1 MNDAQAGTC
10 RLTVPLW
17 GDCHLRDRHLRD
29 RHLRN
34 SLFVVIVGLHVGHFH
49 CMPAD
54 LLMRDSVSCY
64 RMLKTGWLLR
74 PKQKYIMS
82 YFYYLK
88 KVGHFCFL
96 PQMKLTAMGKVNH
109 PETSLLGMK
118 AQSDVK
124 CLLRVPEIPIS
135 PQALHPGQT
144 HICAGK
150 SHFWKTQTPATIG
163 PQTDL
168 LQ

>member
-1 MNDAQAGTC
+1 MDDAQAGTC
-10 RLTVPLW
+10 RLTVQRW
-17 GDCHLRDRHLRD
+17 RD

-34 SLFVVIVGLHVGHFH
+34 SLFVGIVCFHIGHFH

-54 LLMRDSVSCY
+54 LLMRDSVSCC

-74 PKQKYIMS
+74 PKKKKYIMS

-96 PQMKLTAMGKVNH
+96 SQMKLIAMGKVSH
-109 PETSLLGMK
+109 PETTLLGMK

-135 PQALHPGQT
+135 PRASRPGQT
-144 HICAGK
+144 HICAEK
-150 SHFWKTQTPATIG
+150 VTFERFK
-163 PQTDL
+163 
-168 LQ
+168 LQPP